1 MCDIISFEK
10 YVCIYQRSYHVK
22 SRAQATLQHL
32 MAQSDPTVQARL
44 NYIFREQRPAPE
56 VVQLLLTNQ
65 RLDGGWSPFWTMDY
79 SSLDATCY
87 RLAKAEQMGYTAPDE
102 PALQR
107 ALQLFVQ
114 RQQPDG
120 SLEEESS
127 KADAAPNWAKPGNQ
141 AAGLYLTA
149 NCGYWLS
156 SWDQTISPAQ
166 RAAAY
171 IWQFLDEQGHL
182 PSFLHTHWLAAGLW
196 YRLGQHEEAERV
208 INYLD
213 SRLSDISASG
223 LAWLVCCLRAVGVP
237 LLSNQCLR
245 KAILLLEKQ
254 QQPDGLWK
262 SEDGPSEDIN
272 ATLEAIRALCLY
284 GKL

>member
-1 MCDIISFEK
+1 
-10 YVCIYQRSYHVK
+10 
-22 SRAQATLQHL
+22 

-44 NYIFREQRPAPE
+44 NYIFQEQRPAPE

-65 RLDGGWSPFWTMDY
+65 HPDGGWSPAWATDY

-87 RLAKAEQMGYTAPDE
+87 RLAQAEQMGYIAPDE
-102 PALQR
+102 PALQH

-120 SLEEESS
+120 GLEEDTS
-127 KADAAPNWAKPGNQ
+127 KADAAPHWVKPGDQ
-141 AAGLYLTA
+141 AAKLYLTA
-149 NCGYWLS
+149 NCGYWFA
-156 SWDQTISPAQ
+156 SWDRTILHAQ

-171 IWQFLDEQGHL
+171 VQQFLDRQDEQGRL

-196 YRLGQHEEAERV
+196 YRLGQHAEAGCV

-213 SRLSDISASG
+213 TRLPDISASG
-223 LAWLVCCLRAVGVP
+223 LAWLVCCLRSAGVP
-237 LLSNQCLR
+237 LLGTPCLR
-245 KAILLLEKQ
+245 NAIRLLEKQ

-272 ATLEAIRALCLY
+272 ATLEVLRALCLY